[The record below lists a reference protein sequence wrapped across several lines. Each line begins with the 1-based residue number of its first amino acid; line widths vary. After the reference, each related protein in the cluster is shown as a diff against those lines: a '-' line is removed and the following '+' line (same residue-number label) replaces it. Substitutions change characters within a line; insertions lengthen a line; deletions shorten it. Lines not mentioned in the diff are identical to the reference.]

1 MSYTSYTCRI
11 DKSEG
16 KRGRDR
22 DRKTDMQSDTHTEGG
37 GEEEALLYF
46 FSAWE
51 ALLTFRRGKKSER
64 L

>member
-1 MSYTSYTCRI
+1 MVHSSYTCRI
-11 DKSEG
+11 DRSEW

-22 DRKTDMQSDTHTEGG
+22 DRKTDMQRDTHREGEG
-37 GEEEALLYF
+37 AGEASLYF

-51 ALLTFRRGKKSER
+51 TLLTFRRGKKSER